1 MLQKGSFDVYYY
13 LQHNNKILKTFGT
26 RKKICD
32 SDLVSKASPDY
43 SEPHF
48 FFTAL
53 VILKVLGNLVG
64 NAILNALYPGKYNM
78 SSYSLKRKRKDLNQG
93 K

>member
-1 MLQKGSFDVYYY
+1 MGQG
-13 LQHNNKILKTFGT
+13 
-26 RKKICD
+26 KKIYD
-32 SDLVSKASPDY
+32 SDLVSKAKPDY

-53 VILKVLGNLVG
+53 LILKVLGNLVG
-64 NAILNALYPGKYNM
+64 NAILNVMYPGKYNM
-78 SSYSLKRKRKDLNQG
+78 SSYSLKGKRKDLNQG